1 MINVSVN
8 YVSVICCGSLSYF
21 LFLLWFTKLFNVL
34 FCLLCM
40 HNAGNCTDTR
50 WTRCHV
56 EGGTHDWC
64 STSAWSWAAQ
74 GKWSCCCRCS
84 VSGLNLILHRWPSKI
99 FFFLRLQLH
108 MWTAIA
114 ACMFI
119 ICKKKLCRWQVGS
132 KWWTFAQYSL
142 RLFSLDSLL
151 VHSWVQSVWQQT
163 LHNYTLQILEGACF
177 VQWCKYFFFP
187 LLIYL
192 LIRATFNS
200 FISKV

>member
-1 MINVSVN
+1 M
-8 YVSVICCGSLSYF
+8 
-21 LFLLWFTKLFNVL
+21 FLLSVVVPWAIFCFCYGLLSSSMYFSVCYACIMQGTAQIPDGALSRGRSNSWLMFYQCMILSSTRQMIMLLQMLCFRSKFNP
-34 FCLLCM
+34 
-40 HNAGNCTDTR
+40 
-50 WTRCHV
+50 
-56 EGGTHDWC
+56 
-64 STSAWSWAAQ
+64 AQ
-74 GKWSCCCRCS
+74 MAFKF
-84 VSGLNLILHRWPSKI
+84 

-177 VQWCKYFFFP
+177 VRWCKYFFFP